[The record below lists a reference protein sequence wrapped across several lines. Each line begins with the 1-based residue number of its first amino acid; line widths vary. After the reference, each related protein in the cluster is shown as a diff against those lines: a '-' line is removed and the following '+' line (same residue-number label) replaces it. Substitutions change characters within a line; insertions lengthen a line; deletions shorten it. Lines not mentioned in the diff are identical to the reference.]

1 MYTPARARETGT
13 APLLVA
19 GRGTVDMATDT
30 ADGMSSHM
38 RGLTVTTLTA
48 IAGIG
53 AAFGSNAVASGAT
66 DFTGLLIVAVAVLA
80 QLPIL
85 QVLGIDRDDLS
96 GKDIAYIAF
105 MTFSLWFVSYGI
117 LLTAGV

>member
-1 MYTPARARETGT
+1 
-13 APLLVA
+13 
-19 GRGTVDMATDT
+19 MATDT

-38 RGLTVTTLTA
+38 RGLTVTTITA

-66 DFTGLLIVAVAVLA
+66 DFTGLLVVAVAVLA
-80 QLPIL
+80 QLPLL

-96 GKDIAYIAF
+96 GKDYAYIAF
-105 MTFSLWFVSYGI
+105 MTFALWFVSWGI